1 MKTIKFLSTF
11 LAVVIAAI
19 STAVEKPKMDVIP
32 LNANQAIVSI
42 TNENPALF
50 EMSIETKDGD
60 LVYYK
65 QTTKASTKY
74 KQTFDFADLEN
85 GAYLLKL
92 KVNDTRVSR
101 EFEVKHREILVKDS
115 EMRFDPYFSFEDDK
129 LKLSYLNFDKGQVD
143 ILIYNNDGLFY
154 TKRIGKDFAIQKG
167 FDLSKLE
174 NGNYKVVLSS
184 MNNEYEYNLEK

>member
-32 LNANQAIVSI
+32 LSADQAVVSI

-50 EMSIETKDGD
+50 EMSIETMTGD

-65 QTTKASTKY
+65 QTTKASTEY
-74 KQTFDFADLEN
+74 KRTFDFANLEN

-101 EFEVKHREILVKDS
+101 EFEISNKEIIVADS
-115 EMRFDPYFSFEDDK
+115 KMRFDPYFSFKNDM
-129 LKLSYLNFDKGQVD
+129 LKLSFLNFEQEN
-143 ILIYNNDGLFY
+143 INMSIYSSEGLFFS
-154 TKRIGKDFAIQKG
+154 KKIGKDFSIQKG

-174 NGNYKVVLSS
+174 NGSYKVVLSS
-184 MNNEYEYNLEK
+184 INNEYVFSLEK